1 VLGSVRGGPW
11 DTVPTGLI
19 PTGLIP
25 TGLIPT
31 DMVPADGLWTGMWG
45 GHEDAA
51 GPVLVNDGNTI
62 LTGKGI
68 RVGLNEGLEGGV
80 GL

>member
-1 VLGSVRGGPW
+1 
-11 DTVPTGLI
+11 
-19 PTGLIP
+19 
-25 TGLIPT
+25 
-31 DMVPADGLWTGMWG
+31 
-45 GHEDAA
+45 
-51 GPVLVNDGNTI
+51 LVNDGNTI